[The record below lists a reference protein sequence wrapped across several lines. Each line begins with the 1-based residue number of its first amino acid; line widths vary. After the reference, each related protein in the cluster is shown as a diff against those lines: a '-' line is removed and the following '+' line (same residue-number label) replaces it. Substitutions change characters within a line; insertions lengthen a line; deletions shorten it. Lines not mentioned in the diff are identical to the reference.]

1 MQNKNFSF
9 KNHLNK
15 FDKFINF
22 EKIKKFEILKKK
34 LIEIKKNKKKIMIA
48 GNGGSSAIASHV
60 SVDLTKN
67 CRIRCT
73 NFNEYDLITCFA
85 NDFGYEKWLKMAIEY
100 YFDKGD
106 CIILIS
112 SSGTSKNIVNAAKYA
127 KKKGIYLITFSGFDS
142 KNPLRKL
149 GKINF
154 WLNSKDYNI
163 VESVHQ
169 IWLLSVVDSLLI

>member
-1 MQNKNFSF
+1 MKIKNFSF
-9 KNHLNK
+9 KKHLQK
-15 FDKFINF
+15 FDKHINSERTEKF
-22 EKIKKFEILKKK
+22 EKLKKK
-34 LIEIKKNKKKIMIA
+34 LLDIKKSKKKIMIA

-85 NDFGYEKWLKMAIEY
+85 NDFGYEKWLQKAIEY
-100 YFDKGD
+100 YYDKGD

-112 SSGTSKNIVNAAKYA
+112 SSGKSKNIINAARYA
-127 KKKGIYLITFSGFDS
+127 KKRGIYLITFSGFES
-142 KNPLRKL
+142 NNSLRKL

-154 WLNSKDYNI
+154 WLNCKDYNTI
-163 VESVHQ
+163 ESIHQ
-169 IWLLSVVDSLLI
+169 IWLLTLVDSLLV

>member
-1 MQNKNFSF
+1 MHEFYREYYDIYKRLAFDERIYPVLEEF
-9 KNHLNK
+9 KALAERVREHNAK
-15 FDKFINF
+15 
-22 EKIKKFEILKKK
+22 
-34 LIEIKKNKKKIMIA
+34 MIFA
-48 GNGGSSAIASHV
+48 GNGASAAISAHGA
-60 SVDLTKN
+60 VDFTKQGK
-67 CRIRCT
+67 IRGIT
-73 NFNEYDLITCFA
+73 FNEADLITCFA

-127 KKKGIYLITFSGFDS
+127 KRKGIYLITFSGFDS

-163 VESVHQ
+163 IESVHQ
-169 IWLLSVVDSLLI
+169 IWLLSIVDSLLI